1 MVKQG
6 QIQIEVRYSGEM
18 TEGKSCIRQKGK
30 QEVGFMEQ
38 SKVRGYGSR
47 GWVLIIWIAT
57 AFLAYMVV
65 GNYPLNILADLYG
78 GAPTLSKIYSIASI
92 IGIAIQLVASSYI
105 GRLKSIKKLGAIM
118 GILSMLALLGI
129 MFIPGYIPGTMQ
141 KVWQIVYGLGTVLT
155 VMYGTFALSILVGQ
169 WFPTRKGTVMGIATL
184 AFPLG
189 NGVIGAFAATAF
201 KGGTP
206 HIVQAFLPFLIIF
219 IIGWVIGVIFVPDYP
234 EQAGAYRDNDKNM
247 TPEMAKAMMEA
258 EIEGKRTTVWKIGA
272 TLKCRDFWFIT
283 IPAGAM
289 LFFSVGTM
297 TQTNAILGTMGE
309 SINKFG
315 GFAGIMLMICI
326 FGCVGSFVLGLLDTK
341 LGTKKAMIIGC
352 ALTLL
357 AGILGAIPN
366 PTCLVAS
373 LICLALFMGASS
385 NFTVSAAAQYWRRED
400 FGSVFAVLNPVAN
413 LINAAGPT
421 GVAILLY
428 SKMGYQAIFIAAA
441 VTGAISIVLMLLFNT
456 KHVKEVDDKYRT
468 AAGKPLDDALAN
480 RK

>member
-1 MVKQG
+1 
-6 QIQIEVRYSGEM
+6 
-18 TEGKSCIRQKGK
+18 
-30 QEVGFMEQ
+30 MEQ

-155 VMYGTFALSILVGQ
+155 VMYGTFSLSILVGQ

-206 HIVQAFLPFLIIF
+206 HIV
-219 IIGWVIGVIFVPDYP
+219 
-234 EQAGAYRDNDKNM
+234 
-247 TPEMAKAMMEA
+247 
-258 EIEGKRTTVWKIGA
+258 
-272 TLKCRDFWFIT
+272 
-283 IPAGAM
+283 
-289 LFFSVGTM
+289 
-297 TQTNAILGTMGE
+297 
-309 SINKFG
+309 
-315 GFAGIMLMICI
+315 
-326 FGCVGSFVLGLLDTK
+326 
-341 LGTKKAMIIGC
+341 
-352 ALTLL
+352 
-357 AGILGAIPN
+357 
-366 PTCLVAS
+366 
-373 LICLALFMGASS
+373 
-385 NFTVSAAAQYWRRED
+385 
-400 FGSVFAVLNPVAN
+400 
-413 LINAAGPT
+413 
-421 GVAILLY
+421 
-428 SKMGYQAIFIAAA
+428 
-441 VTGAISIVLMLLFNT
+441 
-456 KHVKEVDDKYRT
+456 
-468 AAGKPLDDALAN
+468 
-480 RK
+480 